1 MGLCSV
7 GSKIQDLQILNQV
20 SFEFTPLTPS
30 NILPAS
36 ATPLICITASTHT
49 RPLNGTPSMTVSDSN
64 PAPDSPSGPTAATC
78 CAHPSPGT
86 PRRSLLYQGLTA
98 LISTVIVAIPASL
111 GGLFFLDPI
120 LRRPKSG
127 SGGQAGGAARK
138 DENGFIRLDVTREA
152 VPADGT
158 PVSVTVYDDIEDAW
172 NRFPNVPVG
181 SIWLRKVGDGPIL
194 AFNSICPHLGCSVN
208 YRRAE
213 NDFFCPCHTSAFALD
228 GKKSNEVPPRHGCT

>member
-1 MGLCSV
+1 
-7 GSKIQDLQILNQV
+7 
-20 SFEFTPLTPS
+20 
-30 NILPAS
+30 
-36 ATPLICITASTHT
+36 
-49 RPLNGTPSMTVSDSN
+49 MTVTDST
-64 PAPDSPSGPTAATC
+64 PAPDSPADSPTPGC
-78 CAHPSPGT
+78 CQHPAPCT

-98 LISTVIVAIPASL
+98 FISTVIVAIPASL

-120 LRRPKSG
+120 LRRQKSG
-127 SGGQAGGAARK
+127 GGSKAGLAGRK

-152 VPADGT
+152 VPSDGT

-213 NDFFCPCHTSAFALD
+213 NDFFCPCHTSAFTLD
-228 GKKSNEVPPRHGCT
+228 GQKSNEVPPRDMDALDVAMRTGGQDDPSGSEIWVKFQNFRRATADRIPI